1 MKVVANRSSLPPAEF
16 DGIVAEVNMHSGL
29 NQVLAWAATKPKDG
43 VHPQIVAEVIT
54 QDEFTHDV
62 VVPYRNIFLVYDT
75 T

>member
-1 MKVVANRSSLPPAEF
+1 MLER
-16 DGIVAEVNMHSGL
+16 GL
-29 NQVLAWAATKPKDG
+29 SKIERDTIAGHKGLKDVLAWAADKPKKD

-62 VVPYRNIFLVYDT
+62 VVPYRDIFLVYDT

>member
-1 MKVVANRSSLPPAEF
+1 MKVFNVEGISEDEFNELRAELMSHKTL
-16 DGIVAEVNMHSGL
+16 GH
-29 NQVLAWAATKPKDG
+29 VLAWANSKPRED
-43 VHPQIVAEVIT
+43 VIPQTVAEVIT